1 MGSIIVVA
9 AGEAKSYQRNCQLLS
24 IRIFGAEIRTF
35 LIRLVASIKTSVSG
49 RKLWTAARYPMRFCW
64 YLDEDMTSRT
74 LKEAQDMSWPI
85 ISR

>member
-1 MGSIIVVA
+1 MVKPSPT
-9 AGEAKSYQRNCQLLS
+9 NDCQLAPL
-24 IRIFGAEIRTF
+24 RICEREREVRTF
-35 LIRLVASIKTSVSG
+35 LIKLVANIRTSVSG

-64 YLDEDMTSRT
+64 YLAEDMTSRT